1 MLMAK
6 SSSYRGRLA
15 PSPTGYLHL
24 GHARTFWVAWQR
36 ARAAGGKLIL
46 RNEDLDYQRCKP
58 EFVRAMYEDLRWLGL
73 DWDEGL
79 DLNGVGVTYGGSELG
94 NFGPYSQSERRGFYL
109 DAWRKLRDSGLIY
122 PCMCSRKDL
131 ERALSAPHEE
141 PPLHTCGPQQ
151 PPAAGKDLWEAQS
164 EMTTRAGVEPPS
176 PASSGDNSAE
186 TKKVNDCGPQAP
198 SPAIEGT
205 YDIVTQPG
213 AATVQ
218 FPTKGPS
225 SQSPAAA
232 IQSAADDELPYP
244 GTCRE
249 KIGTAKDYDSPAGV
263 SWRFRVPDGETI
275 SFEDGYF
282 GRQEFVA
289 GRDFADFL
297 LWRRDDIPAYQLA
310 VVVDDAAMQ
319 ITEVVRGADLL
330 KSTARQL
337 LLIRA
342 LGYPVPAYFHCPLL
356 RDEKNVR
363 LAKRHDALSLRKL
376 REEGVQAEEL
386 RKRFAEE
393 ADWDKR
399 FRLP

>member
-1 MLMAK
+1 MAK

-36 ARAAGGKLIL
+36 ARAAHGKLVF

-58 EFVRAMYEDLRWLGL
+58 EFVRAMYEDLHWLGL
-73 DWDEGL
+73 DWDEGF
-79 DLNGVGVTYGGSELG
+79 DLNGVSHGDL
-94 NFGPYSQSERRGFYL
+94 GPYSQSERRSFYL

-122 PCMCSRKDL
+122 PCTCSRKDL

-141 PPLHTCGPQQ
+141 PRH
-151 PPAAGKDLWEAQS
+151 S
-164 EMTTRAGVEPPS
+164 
-176 PASSGDNSAE
+176 
-186 TKKVNDCGPQAP
+186 NDCGPQAP
-198 SPAIEGT
+198 SPAFAKKPSA
-205 YDIVTQPG
+205 QPG
-213 AATVQ
+213 AAAVHS
-218 FPTKGPS
+218 PTT
-225 SQSPAAA
+225 
-232 IQSAADDELPYP
+232 DDELPYP

-249 KIGTAKDYDSPAGV
+249 KIGTAKDYGSPAGV
-263 SWRFRVPDGETI
+263 SWRFKVPDGETI
-275 SFEDGYF
+275 SFIDGHF

-297 LWRRDDIPAYQLA
+297 LWRRDDVPAYQLA

-319 ITEVVRGADLL
+319 ISEVVRGADLL

-342 LGYPVPAYFHCPLL
+342 LGYPTPAYFHCSLL

-376 REEGVQAEEL
+376 REQGVKAEEL

-393 ADWDKR
+393 MEWNGIKSV
-399 FRLP
+399 